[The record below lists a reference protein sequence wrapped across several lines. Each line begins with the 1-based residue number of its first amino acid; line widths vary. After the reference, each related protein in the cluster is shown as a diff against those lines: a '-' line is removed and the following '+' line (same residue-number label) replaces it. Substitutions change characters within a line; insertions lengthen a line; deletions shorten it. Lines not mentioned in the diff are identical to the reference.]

1 MRSRLHQFLATFMA
15 FWMPFCCCQVRAAAA
30 AVAHAGQGTSVSEQ
44 ADDSNLPPCCRAK
57 AAHGKAQAVSAHHV
71 TSSCCNEDDTAKDAA
86 QDTAKDTAHGKSK
99 GSCCTS
105 CKERVLPPAPVT
117 IDHDA
122 VGTIDFVATAV
133 LAEGTLGLARPA
145 AAPLARRDTGPPRAP
160 AGRVALA
167 LHSTLVI

>member
-1 MRSRLHQFLATFMA
+1 MRPRLHQFLATFMA

-30 AVAHAGQGTSVSEQ
+30 AVAHAGQGTTACGR

-57 AAHGKAQAVSAHHV
+57 AAHAKAQAAANHHA
-71 TSSCCNEDDTAKDAA
+71 TSGSCCDDDDAA
-86 QDTAKDTAHGKSK
+86 EGNAKNTGHGKSK
-99 GSCCTS
+99 GSCCNS
-105 CKERVLPPAPVT
+105 CKERVLPPAPAT

-133 LAEGTLGLARPA
+133 LADGTLGLVRPA

-160 AGRVALA
+160 AGRQALA

>member
-1 MRSRLHQFLATFMA
+1 MHSRLHQFLATFMA
-15 FWMPFCCCQVRAAAA
+15 LWMPFCCCQVRAAAA
-30 AVAHAGQGTSVSEQ
+30 AVVHAGQGTSVSEQ
-44 ADDSNLPPCCRAK
+44 AEDSKLPPCCRAK
-57 AAHGKAQAVSAHHV
+57 AARGKPQAVSAHPA
-71 TSSCCNEDDTAKDAA
+71 TSSCCDEDGAA
-86 QDTAKDTAHGKSK
+86 QDTAKDNGHGKSK

-160 AGRVALA
+160 AGRQALA